1 MSELEE
7 VKFEKYIFGGECLGK
22 ISDGRTVFTPFV
34 LAGEIAKV
42 RPYFTKKG
50 YVKAE
55 LDSITLK
62 SSARIDPPCKNFSI
76 CGGCHYQNTDY
87 LSQLR
92 IKQTIIEDQLKRIG
106 GIMNPPLNPI
116 IPSEKEFNYRNSI
129 QFQVT
134 SEGKLGFYSQNGNYI
149 LPVDECHLPSSGILE
164 NWLKLNLEN
173 FPGLKRV
180 QFREGTDGEQMIIL
194 ECNEYSE
201 MPEIEVDFPVSI
213 IHLSSQGLI
222 VLAGDDHLIYEVL
235 QRPFKVSAGSFFQV
249 NSSLTDKLVNLVL
262 EYLPKSGNKFLE
274 LYCGVGLFTAFLAP
288 RFKEIIAIEE
298 NESACDDFVVN
309 LDEFD
314 NISLYVG
321 ATRDVLP
328 GIKEQFD
335 YVLLDPPR
343 SGIDELSM
351 KYLLEQKIPLIVYV
365 SCDIATLS
373 RDLKKF
379 LSIGYN
385 LIEITPLDM
394 FPQTYHI
401 ECVAKLSLPA
411 IKIYE

>member
-1 MSELEE
+1 MTELEE
-7 VKFEKYIFGGECLGK
+7 VKFEKNIFGGECIGK

-42 RPYFTKKG
+42 RPYFNKKG

-55 LDSITLK
+55 LDSIILK
-62 SSARIDPPCKNFSI
+62 SSTRIDPPCKNFGI

-87 LSQLR
+87 SNQLR
-92 IKQTIIEDQLKRIG
+92 IKQTIIEDQLGRIG
-106 GIMNPPLNPI
+106 GIKSPPLNSI

-149 LPVDECHLPSSGILE
+149 LPIDECHLPSSGILE
-164 NWLKLNLEN
+164 NWLKLNLEI

-180 QFREGTDGEQMIIL
+180 QFREGANAEQLIIL

-213 IHLSSQGLI
+213 VHLSPQGLI

-262 EYLPKSGNKFLE
+262 DSLPKSGNKFLE

-288 RFKEIIAIEE
+288 RYKEIFAIEE
-298 NESACDDFVVN
+298 NESACDDFAEN

-321 ATRDVLP
+321 STRNVLP
-328 GIKEQFD
+328 GIKEKFD
-335 YVLLDPPR
+335 CVLLDPPR
-343 SGIDELSM
+343 SGIDEISM
-351 KYLLEQKIPLIVYV
+351 KYLLEQKIPIIVYV
-365 SCDIATLS
+365 SCDISTLS

-379 LSIGYN
+379 ISVGYE
-385 LIEITPLDM
+385 LVEITPMDM

-411 IKIYE
+411 I

>member
-1 MSELEE
+1 MTVLED
-7 VKFEKYIFGGECLGK
+7 VKFEKYIFGGESLGK

-55 LDSITLK
+55 LDSIILK
-62 SSARIDPPCKNFSI
+62 SSTRIDPPCKNFGI

-87 LSQLR
+87 ANQLR
-92 IKQTIIEDQLKRIG
+92 IKQTIIEDQLGRIG
-106 GIMNPPLNPI
+106 GITSPPLNPI

-149 LPVDECHLPSSGILE
+149 LPIDECHLPSSGILE
-164 NWLKLNLEN
+164 NWLKLNLEI

-180 QFREGTDGEQMIIL
+180 QFREGANAEQLIIL

-213 IHLSSQGLI
+213 VHLSPQGLI

-249 NSSLTDKLVNLVL
+249 NSSLADKLVNLVL
-262 EYLPKSGNKFLE
+262 DSLPKSGNKFLE

-288 RFKEIIAIEE
+288 RYKEIFAIEE
-298 NESACDDFVVN
+298 NESACDDFAIN

-314 NISLYVG
+314 NISLFVG
-321 ATRDVLP
+321 ATRDILS
-328 GIKEQFD
+328 GIKEKFD
-335 YVLLDPPR
+335 CVLLDPPR
-343 SGIDELSM
+343 SGIDDLSL
-351 KYLLEQKIPLIVYV
+351 KYLLEQKIPVIIYV

-379 LSIGYN
+379 ITVGYEVK
-385 LIEITPLDM
+385 EITTMDM

-401 ECVAKLSLPA
+401 ECVVQLSLLQ
-411 IKIYE
+411 

>member
-1 MSELEE
+1 MIELEE

-62 SSARIDPPCKNFSI
+62 SPARIDPPCKYFGI

-87 LSQLR
+87 SSQLK
-92 IKQTIIEDQLKRIG
+92 IKQTIIEDQLGRIG

-149 LPVDECHLPSSGILE
+149 LSIDECHLPSSGILE
-164 NWLKLNLEN
+164 NWLKLNIEI

-180 QFREGTDGEQMIIL
+180 QFREGANAEQLIIL

-213 IHLSSQGLI
+213 VHLSPQGLI

-235 QRPFKVSAGSFFQV
+235 ERPFKVSAGSFFQV
-249 NSSLTDKLVNLVL
+249 NSSLADKLVNLVL
-262 EYLPKSGNKFLE
+262 DSLPISGNKFLE

-288 RFKEIIAIEE
+288 RFKEIIAVEE
-298 NESACDDFVVN
+298 NESACNDFVVN

-321 ATRDVLP
+321 ATREILP

-335 YVLLDPPR
+335 CVLLDPPR

-351 KYLLEQKIPLIVYV
+351 KYLLEQKIPVIVYV

-379 LSIGYN
+379 IAAGYE
-385 LIEITPLDM
+385 LKEITPMDL

-411 IKIYE
+411 M

>member
-1 MSELEE
+1 MTELEE
-7 VKFEKYIFGGECLGK
+7 VKFEKNIFGGECIGK

-42 RPYFTKKG
+42 RPYFNKKG

-55 LDSITLK
+55 LDSIILK
-62 SSARIDPPCKNFSI
+62 SSTRIDPPCKNFGI

-87 LSQLR
+87 SNQLR
-92 IKQTIIEDQLKRIG
+92 IKQTIIEDQLGRIG
-106 GIMNPPLNPI
+106 GIKSPPLNSI

-149 LPVDECHLPSSGILE
+149 LPIDECHLPSSGILE
-164 NWLKLNLEN
+164 NWLKLNLEI

-180 QFREGTDGEQMIIL
+180 QFREGANAEQLIIL

-213 IHLSSQGLI
+213 VHLSPQGLI

-262 EYLPKSGNKFLE
+262 DSLPKSGNKFLE

-288 RFKEIIAIEE
+288 RYKEIFAIEE
-298 NESACDDFVVN
+298 NESACDDFAEN

-321 ATRDVLP
+321 STRNVLP
-328 GIKEQFD
+328 GIKEKFD
-335 YVLLDPPR
+335 CVLLDPPR
-343 SGIDELSM
+343 SGIDEISM
-351 KYLLEQKIPLIVYV
+351 KYLLEQKIPIIVYV
-365 SCDIATLS
+365 SCDISTLS

-379 LSIGYN
+379 ISVGYE
-385 LIEITPLDM
+385 LVEITPMDM

-411 IKIYE
+411 M

>member
-1 MSELEE
+1 MIELEE

-62 SSARIDPPCKNFSI
+62 SPARIDPPCKYFGI

-87 LSQLR
+87 SSQLK
-92 IKQTIIEDQLKRIG
+92 IKQTIIEDQLGRIG

-134 SEGKLGFYSQNGNYI
+134 SEGNFGFYSQNGNYI
-149 LPVDECHLPSSGILE
+149 LSIDECHLPSSGILE
-164 NWLKLNLEN
+164 NWLKLNIEI

-180 QFREGTDGEQMIIL
+180 QFREGANAEQLIIL

-213 IHLSSQGLI
+213 VHLSPQGLI

-235 QRPFKVSAGSFFQV
+235 ERPFKVSAGSFFQV
-249 NSSLTDKLVNLVL
+249 NSSLADKLVNLVL
-262 EYLPKSGNKFLE
+262 DSLPISGNKFLE

-288 RFKEIIAIEE
+288 RFKEIIAVEE
-298 NESACDDFVVN
+298 NESACNDFVVN

-321 ATRDVLP
+321 ATREILP

-335 YVLLDPPR
+335 CVLLDPPR

-351 KYLLEQKIPLIVYV
+351 KYLLEQKIPVIVYV

-379 LSIGYN
+379 IAAGYE
-385 LIEITPLDM
+385 LKEITPMDL

-411 IKIYE
+411 M